1 VRTFVSLP
9 QSLPEP
15 VAGTCPQC
23 GNAVA
28 QVLVRC
34 GSCGFDLAGVD
45 GRPGPFS
52 RATLLWTAIGFLA
65 VYLVTLG
72 IVALAR

>member
-1 VRTFVSLP
+1 MRLP
-9 QSLPEP
+9 PSIPEHI
-15 VAGTCPQC
+15 AGTCPQC
-23 GNAVA
+23 GNSVA
-28 QVLVRC
+28 DVLARC
-34 GSCGFDLAGVD
+34 GFCGFSLAGVD

>member
-1 VRTFVSLP
+1 MTESI
-9 QSLPEP
+9 PEP

-23 GNAVA
+23 GNPVA
-28 QVLVRC
+28 AVLVRC
-34 GSCGFDLAGVD
+34 SSCGFSLAGVG

-52 RATLLWTAIGFLA
+52 RATIVWTAIGFLA
-65 VYLVTLG
+65 VYLVTLW

>member
-1 VRTFVSLP
+1 MSEPVAH
-9 QSLPEP
+9 PEP
-15 VAGTCPQC
+15 VAGICPQC
-23 GNAVA
+23 GTPTSSE
-28 QVLVRC
+28 LDRC
-34 GSCGFDLAGVD
+34 GSCGFSLSGLD

-52 RATLLWTAIGFLA
+52 RATLLWTAIGFVA

>member
-1 VRTFVSLP
+1 MP
-9 QSLPEP
+9 EAIPEP
-15 VAGTCPQC
+15 VTGTCPLC
-23 GNAVA
+23 GNPVA
-28 QVLVRC
+28 AVLVRC
-34 GSCGFDLAGVD
+34 SSCGFSLAGVD

-72 IVALAR
+72 VVALAR

>member
-1 VRTFVSLP
+1 VRAIVRLP
-9 QSLPEP
+9 QFLPEH

-23 GNAVA
+23 GNPVA
-28 QVLVRC
+28 ELVPRC
-34 GSCGFDLAGVD
+34 GSCGFSLAGVD

-52 RATLLWTAIGFLA
+52 RAALLWTAIGFLT
-65 VYLVTLG
+65 VYLGTLG

>member
-1 VRTFVSLP
+1 VSLP
-9 QSLPEP
+9 PSIPERI
-15 VAGTCPQC
+15 AGTCPQC
-23 GNAVA
+23 GKSVDD
-28 QVLVRC
+28 VLVRC
-34 GSCGFDLAGVD
+34 GSCGFSLAGVD

>member
-1 VRTFVSLP
+1 MRTDVSI
-9 QSLPEP
+9 PESIP
-15 VAGTCPQC
+15 EHVAGTCPQC
-23 GNAVA
+23 GIAVDA
-28 QVLVRC
+28 VLERC
-34 GSCGFDLAGVD
+34 AACGFSLAGVD